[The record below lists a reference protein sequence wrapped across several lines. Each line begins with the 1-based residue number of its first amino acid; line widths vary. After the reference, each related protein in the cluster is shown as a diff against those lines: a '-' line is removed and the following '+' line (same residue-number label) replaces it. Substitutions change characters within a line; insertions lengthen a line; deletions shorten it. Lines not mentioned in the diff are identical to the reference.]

1 MRIEKHFDL
10 IIIIFQSISV
20 AIPKVNF
27 PKKGDNGNTT
37 KEKSMSVMHMDLNVT
52 ENTNLEVF
60 FTCLGLVHLIVDFDC
75 NYSDCH
81 WKVYAISKVL
91 HK

>member
-1 MRIEKHFDL
+1 M
-10 IIIIFQSISV
+10 
-20 AIPKVNF
+20 AIPKLNF

-60 FTCLGLVHLIVDFDC
+60 FTCLGLVHLIVLTLT
-75 NYSDCH
+75 
-81 WKVYAISKVL
+81 VIIVIAIGKFTPSVKYYINRVSL
-91 HK
+91 SQDYVP